1 MIANKYRK
9 MFSFLL
15 SVLPFVVMMT
25 PLQENIMIVIAYYK
39 MIITYNDYFLNGN
52 LSEGLTKEVTYYIVV
67 LNWTT
72 IFWMVEMSEKNA
84 GKSG

>member
-1 MIANKYRK
+1 
-9 MFSFLL
+9 
-15 SVLPFVVMMT
+15 
-25 PLQENIMIVIAYYK
+25 MIVIACYK